1 VFQRSIG
8 DVTPSGEEMAKVLSS
23 GGKAAD
29 PGHHSIAKVKSF
41 NDIDEN
47 VDPIFKQL
55 NQMALP
61 EAYKQKIFQQSK
73 DLGGKPLSDQ
83 DAEDDEGN
91 SLRDDNQENEN
102 MVNDLLDG
110 DSDKP
115 QKKDIMQ

>member
-1 VFQRSIG
+1 
-8 DVTPSGEEMAKVLSS
+8 VLSS
-23 GGKAAD
+23 GGKVAD
-29 PGHHSIAKVKSF
+29 PNLHFIATVKNF

-47 VDPIFKQL
+47 VDPILKQL

-61 EAYKQKIFQQSK
+61 EAYKQKIFHQSK
-73 DLGGKPLSDQ
+73 DLGGKPLLTQ
-83 DAEDDEGN
+83 DSEDDEDN

-102 MVNDLLDG
+102 MVNDLFDG